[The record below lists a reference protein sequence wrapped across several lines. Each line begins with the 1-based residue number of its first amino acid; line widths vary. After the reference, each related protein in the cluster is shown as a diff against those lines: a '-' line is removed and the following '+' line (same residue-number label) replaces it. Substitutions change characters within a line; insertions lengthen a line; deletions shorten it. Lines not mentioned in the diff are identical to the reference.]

1 MTFEAYKK
9 RLGATADTMTDEEI
23 EKLFMLQSR
32 LADLIIE
39 KWFREKAQVQK
50 DSMPLSHSDNNGI
63 ISPHV

>member
-9 RLGATADTMTDEEI
+9 LLGTTADDMTDEEI

-39 KWFREKAQVQK
+39 KWFREKTKIQEASQCL
-50 DSMPLSHSDNNGI
+50 PPADNDDIMN
-63 ISPHV
+63 PHV